1 MSRDAADDVKDVKD
15 WGMGEPQK
23 YTAEIILEA
32 ETVYENHAEDHR
44 EKIREQRRKKSSCI
58 GCFDRL
64 YLKEIPYE
72 AIAKNEAAAELG
84 LDLFEYNLTTDQV
97 NRLRQAL
104 STNTNLPWVEIDWK
118 SLTSDQKNVLLNLKH
133 PMVLENFFIHKY
145 DERPLPKACAE
156 GELDD
161 VRVMVEL
168 IDTEIGD
175 VTEAKDKNG
184 KTGAYLAA
192 FNGKDQ
198 VVAYLLE
205 NGANDKDV
213 HEGELDGMKK
223 KYGNQPFLPKACAE
237 GCYNDVKAAIEK
249 FKENVNES
257 KDKNGKTGAYL
268 AAFNGKDQVVAYLLE
283 NGAKRQDVH
292 EGARAKQERDK
303 LVVGPPTK
311 WLSKLTCWDTCM
323 MNNMMYTPCQAAD
336 DQNLVY
342 RYTRINHDV
351 NCCTVYCHRIWWPLC
366 LSEDQRLASEALQR
380 YSKMHNL
387 EFPDVGCLGKLFP
400 ELHFILIK
408 REHRQHGFAPMNLGA
423 PQNLVMRRDAVQP
436 SANVGEPKQAAA
448 VKVSIVVPHNATPGS
463 MIQIKIPDG
472 RTANIEIPP
481 GAQPGAKLEVMI
493 PCF

>member
-198 VVAYLLE
+198 VVAFLLENGANDKDVHEGELDGMKKKYGNQPFLPKACAEGCYNDVKAAIEKFKENVDESKDKNGKTGAYLAAFNGKDQVVAYLLE

-249 FKENVNES
+249 FKENVDES

-268 AAFNGKDQVVAYLLE
+268 AAFNGKDQVV
-283 NGAKRQDVH
+283 NSR
-292 EGARAKQERDK
+292 R
-303 LVVGPPTK
+303 
-311 WLSKLTCWDTCM
+311 LSIILCY
-323 MNNMMYTPCQAAD
+323 NNS
-336 DQNLVY
+336 V
-342 RYTRINHDV
+342 
-351 NCCTVYCHRIWWPLC
+351 
-366 LSEDQRLASEALQR
+366 
-380 YSKMHNL
+380 
-387 EFPDVGCLGKLFP
+387 FF
-400 ELHFILIK
+400 F
-408 REHRQHGFAPMNLGA
+408 
-423 PQNLVMRRDAVQP
+423 
-436 SANVGEPKQAAA
+436 
-448 VKVSIVVPHNATPGS
+448 
-463 MIQIKIPDG
+463 
-472 RTANIEIPP
+472 
-481 GAQPGAKLEVMI
+481 
-493 PCF
+493 